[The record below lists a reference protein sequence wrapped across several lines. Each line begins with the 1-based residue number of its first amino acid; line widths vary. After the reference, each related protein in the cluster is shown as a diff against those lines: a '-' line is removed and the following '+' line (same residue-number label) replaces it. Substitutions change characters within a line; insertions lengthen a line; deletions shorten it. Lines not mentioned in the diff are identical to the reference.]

1 MRTLFHFWLSPA
13 ARKVRLVLGEKRLA
27 FEPVVERP
35 WERREEFLQ
44 LNPAGEVP
52 VLVEDD
58 LVLAD
63 AGAICEYLDEVYA
76 EPPLLGH
83 SAVDR
88 AEVRRLVGWFDQLF
102 DRDVTQN
109 LVAEKALKR
118 CMGAGYPDSRFVRA
132 GYANIHPH
140 LEYVAWLIERRR
152 WLAGDYFSLADITA
166 AAHISCVDYIGDV
179 PWEDHPLVKDWYARI
194 KSRPGFRPLLA
205 DVVPGLKPPAHYAD
219 LDF

>member
-1 MRTLFHFWLSPA
+1 MRTLLHFWLSPA
-13 ARKVRLVLGEKRLA
+13 ARKVRLVLGEKRLE

-63 AGAICEYLDEVYA
+63 AGAICEYLDEVHA

-88 AEVRRLVGWFDQLF
+88 AEVRRLVGWFDRLF

-140 LEYVAWLIERRR
+140 FEYIAWLIERRR
-152 WLAGDYFSLADITA
+152 WLAGDYLSLADITA
-166 AAHISCVDYIGDV
+166 AAHISCIDYIGDV
-179 PWEDHPLVKDWYARI
+179 PWEDHPVVKDWYARI
-194 KSRPGFRPLLA
+194 KSRPSFRPLLA